1 MNCTAG
7 NGSKARGSSTGG
19 GGGPQSSLL
28 TVFDSRRAFVSLCA
42 MILSATFASRRNQLW
57 YTTHELLQNI
67 SGTPFFKAEL
77 HVSDSQLFGAYWVP
91 GNVLHLMYMNSSEPP
106 YKVRIIVFRA
116 SQVAWWVK
124 NPPAIKETET
134 QPLGWEDPLKE
145 GRATHSSTLA
155 WRIPGTE
162 ESGGLQPMGLQRV
175 RHDWATERLSTHTY
189 TQQGFHPH
197 LTDEE
202 SEPRRLGDSLQ
213 AVQLEK
219 GARIWTQGGLHEP
232 RPLSHSASCRS
243 NGGWLEWGPSQAMA
257 ARN

>member
-19 GGGPQSSLL
+19 GGGPQSSLV

-67 SGTPFFKAEL
+67 SSTPFFKAEL
-77 HVSDSQLFGAYWVP
+77 HVSGNQLFGAYWVP

-145 GRATHSSTLA
+145 GRAILENPRDRGVGRATAHGVAKSQTRLS
-155 WRIPGTE
+155 
-162 ESGGLQPMGLQRV
+162 
-175 RHDWATERLSTHTY
+175 DWATEHAHIHTARLSSPSY
-189 TQQGFHPH
+189 GW
-197 LTDEE
+197 
-202 SEPRRLGDSLQ
+202 G
-213 AVQLEK
+213 
-219 GARIWTQGGLHEP
+219 IWTTKARWLTPGRAAGEGSQDLNPGWASWASTTEP
-232 RPLSHSASCRS
+232 LCFLQKQWWLVRVRPIPGHGSKKL
-243 NGGWLEWGPSQAMA
+243 
-257 ARN
+257 RNTD